1 VSAADVGRTVFR
13 DGMRVAR
20 EHLEHLQDV
29 ALAGGSQA
37 RAACGMGKVSYGFR
51 VEATAATTV
60 SVGPGLAFDPQ
71 ARALELAAARD
82 MPVDLRSS
90 PRQFLVVRHAVR
102 TDGLVDGVPTLVF
115 DDVSIEPRV
124 APPPYSDDAVVF
136 ARLDADAGAGAG
148 EIAVTQLGD
157 WYLPPLDHGHS
168 GAFGLQ
174 NGRFRFDGRPLGQPG
189 PSFDSGFVA
198 VGPDHFVQLTHGL
211 NTRELVV
218 QVQARRPDGV
228 ITTAGLGQAFWY
240 ELVSD
245 TAVRLVRGGDTP
257 GPLDVRVSIWPLP
270 PAGAGPVA
278 PIADAGDDRVVESGE
293 SFTLDGEHSRSFGGR
308 NIVKYIWT
316 EMS

>member
-1 VSAADVGRTVFR
+1 MSTADVGRTVFR

-29 ALAGGSQA
+29 AITGGSQA
-37 RAACGMGKVSYGFR
+37 RAACGMGKVSYGYR
-51 VEATAATTV
+51 VEVTAATTV
-60 SVGPGLAFDPQ
+60 SVGPGLAFDAE

-82 MPVDLRSS
+82 VHVDVSAS

-102 TDGLVDGVPTLVF
+102 TDGLVDGVPTLVY
-115 DDVSIEPRV
+115 DDVSIELR
-124 APPPYSDDAVVF
+124 AGPPPYSDDAVVF
-136 ARLDADAGAGAG
+136 ARLDAAAAGM
-148 EIAVTQLGD
+148 AVTQLGD
-157 WYLPPLDHGHS
+157 WYLPPLDHTHS
-168 GAFGLQ
+168 GEFVVEHD
-174 NGRFRFDGRPLGQPG
+174 RFRFDGHPLGQPG

-198 VGPDHFVQLTHGL
+198 VEAGRSVQLTHGL
-211 NTRELVV
+211 KTTDLVV

-245 TAVRLVRGGDTP
+245 TAVSLVRGTGPP
-257 GPLDVRVSIWPLP
+257 GPLDVRVSVWPLQ

-278 PIADAGDDRVVESGE
+278 PIADAGQDRVVESGQ
-293 SFTLDGEHSRSFGGR
+293 SFTLDAGRSRSFGGR